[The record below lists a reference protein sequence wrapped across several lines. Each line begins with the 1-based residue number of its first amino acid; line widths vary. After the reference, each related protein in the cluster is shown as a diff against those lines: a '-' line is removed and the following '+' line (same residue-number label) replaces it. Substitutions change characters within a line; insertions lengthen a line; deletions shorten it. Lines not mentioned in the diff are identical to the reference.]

1 MANTALDYSE
11 HNKKIAKLRGTE
23 WKNKLR
29 IAKLRQK
36 EGKVTAMAIA
46 RTDTGLTQRDM
57 MKHLGTNNNT
67 IYARIERG
75 DVSTNKDR
83 VDAISRVLNKKPEE
97 LFIEFDKGRFMAI

>member
-1 MANTALDYSE
+1 MANATLDYSE
-11 HNKKIAKLRGTE
+11 HNKKIAKLRGND
-23 WKNKLR
+23 WKRKLR

-36 EGKVTAMAIA
+36 DGKVTAMAASRAEI
-46 RTDTGLTQRDM
+46 GITQRDM

-83 VDAISRVLNKKPEE
+83 AEAISRVLNKKVEE
-97 LFIEFDKGRFMAI
+97 LFIEFDKNRFMAI

>member
-11 HNKKIAKLRGTE
+11 HNKKVAKLRGTE
-23 WKNKLR
+23 WKKKLR

-36 EGKVTAMAIA
+36 NGRVTAMAIA
-46 RTDTGLTQRDM
+46 RADSDLTQRDM
-57 MKHLGTNNNT
+57 MKHLDTNNNT

-75 DVSTNKDR
+75 DVSTNSDR
-83 VDAISRVLNKKPEE
+83 ADAISRVLNKKVNE